1 VTPPQ
6 GLDKRITALLEQT
19 AARTDTVEV
28 KFAVGSPLLGE
39 DLTWA
44 EPGSKPQHFVASTT
58 KLFALAVALRLHE
71 RGELRL
77 GTPAVEILPEAT
89 LRGLNTYGG
98 TDHAAEYTV
107 EQLLA
112 HTTGIPD
119 YFEGKAAGA
128 QTFIE
133 RMAAADFGWT
143 LEDVLEQARRG
154 KAAFAPGDAK
164 AVYSDTNYQLLG
176 AMIEAVCAKPFAD
189 VLRDE
194 VLDPLGLADTHMFTV
209 DTLDRYDTISPF
221 LLGQRQLHIPRAM
234 ASVGIDGGIVST
246 TADCLRF
253 LRAFAGGELFSAE
266 SLATVTARWRRIFP
280 PLQYGVGIMKFEL
293 PALLTGFRNVPPMIG
308 HSGATGHVLFWNPA
322 RELFIA
328 GTVNQVSKRSLPYQ
342 AMTKIAI
349 LCR

>member
-1 VTPPQ
+1 MSAPRS
-6 GLDKRITALLEQT
+6 LDGRITDLVEQA

-39 DLTWA
+39 DLVWA
-44 EPGSKPQHFVASTT
+44 EPGSRPQHFIASTT

-71 RGELRL
+71 RGALTL
-77 GTPAVEILPEAT
+77 GTRAIDILPAAT

-98 TDHAAEYTV
+98 TDHAAEYTA

-119 YFEGKAAGA
+119 YFEGKTASA
-128 QTFIE
+128 QSFIE

-143 LEDVLEQARRG
+143 LDDVLEQARRG
-154 KAAFAPGDAK
+154 KAGFAPGDAK

-176 AMIEAVCAKPFAD
+176 AMIETVCGKPFAD

-194 VLDPLGLADTHMFTV
+194 VLDPLGLADTYMFTSA
-209 DTLDRYDTISPF
+209 TLDQYDTISPF
-221 LLGQRQLHIPRAM
+221 LLGAGQLRIPLAM
-234 ASVGIDGGIVST
+234 ASVGVDGGVVST
-246 TADCLRF
+246 TTDCLRF
-253 LRAFAGGELFSAE
+253 LRAFAGGELFSAA
-266 SLATVTARWRRIFP
+266 SLAAVTARWRRIFP

-293 PALLTGFRNVPPMIG
+293 PALLTGFRKVPPMLG
-308 HSGATGHVLFWNPA
+308 HSGASGHVLFWNPE
-322 RELFIA
+322 RQLFIA
-328 GTVNQVSKRSLPYQ
+328 GTVNQVAKRSLAYQ
-342 AMTKIAI
+342 VMTKVAI